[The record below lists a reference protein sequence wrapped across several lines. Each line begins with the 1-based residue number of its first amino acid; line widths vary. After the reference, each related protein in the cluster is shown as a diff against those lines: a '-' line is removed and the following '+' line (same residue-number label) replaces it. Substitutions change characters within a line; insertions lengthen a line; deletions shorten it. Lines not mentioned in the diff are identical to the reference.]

1 MVSTSVEFAEIAGSL
16 GYVTAAK
23 SDSVSRLS
31 KAYTAALASD
41 GLQLVHIR
49 IQRGSLKEIGRPTAK
64 PPEVAAVPDFSRR
77 INNR

>member
-1 MVSTSVEFAEIAGSL
+1 MVSASVEFAEIAGSL

-41 GLQLVHIR
+41 GPHLVHMR
-49 IQRGSLKEIGRPTAK
+49 IQPGSLKELGRPTVK
-64 PPEVAAVPDFSRR
+64 PTEVARRFRDFLAG
-77 INNR
+77 